1 MPSKEGAPN
10 ADGITGVQDAAK
22 RGIHI
27 GMSVGLAGR
36 SPKPFA
42 RVRISPSLLIT
53 TERSPM
59 NEIKRNLIE
68 RMRKDAEESAKIPW
82 YMKRYM
88 PAIKSMRKVKS
99 HGRVQGVPED
109 AQTES

>member
-1 MPSKEGAPN
+1 
-10 ADGITGVQDAAK
+10 
-22 RGIHI
+22 
-27 GMSVGLAGR
+27 
-36 SPKPFA
+36 
-42 RVRISPSLLIT
+42 
-53 TERSPM
+53 M